1 MTAVFLSSA
10 ELSFQQYKFAIARDV
25 YKCYKFK
32 NDEERQ
38 TMPGEQVLKKRRKAR
53 VIQVGSVKIGGN
65 EPIVVQSMANTDTR
79 DIEATVR
86 QIHELQE
93 AGCEIVRVAVL
104 DEEAVE
110 AIPAIKKRIQIPL
123 IADIHFHYQLALKA
137 IQNGADGIRINP
149 GNIAPDKIAE
159 IVRLSKERQ
168 TVIRIGVNAG
178 SMQKDLIDEY
188 SGVTAEAMCASALRN
203 IEIFEDLGFEL
214 IKLSLK
220 SSDVPMMI
228 EAYRLIAAKTDYP
241 LHLGVT
247 EAGTLVAA
255 AIKSAL
261 GIGTLLYEGI
271 GDTIRVSV
279 TGNPVLEIPVAYSIL
294 RALKIRK
301 IGPEII
307 SCPTCGRCQI
317 NLPELVETIEKA
329 LAGRKEY
336 IKVALMG
343 CVVNGPGE
351 AADADIGIAGG
362 RGFGMM
368 FKKGVAYKKVE
379 EKDFVPML
387 LEEIKSMDNEK

>member
-1 MTAVFLSSA
+1 
-10 ELSFQQYKFAIARDV
+10 
-25 YKCYKFK
+25 
-32 NDEERQ
+32 
-38 TMPGEQVLKKRRKAR
+38 MPGEQVLKKRRKAR

-178 SMQKDLIDEY
+178 SLQKDLIDEY
-188 SGVTAEAMCASALRN
+188 DGVTAEAMYASALRN

-247 EAGTLVAA
+247 EAGTLVDA

-317 NLPELVETIEKA
+317 NLPDLVETIEKA

-368 FKKGVAYKKVE
+368 FKKGIAYKKVE